1 MAVDCNETQWR
12 STEGGESTDTTKEK
26 FSLQRNVRSSTF
38 FFLETQKAFNLKRT
52 QVTESTEDTSD
63 RVYTGYK

>member
-12 STEGGESTDTTKEK
+12 STGGGESTDTTKEK
-26 FSLQRNVRSSTF
+26 FYLF

-52 QVTESTEDTSD
+52 QVTESYVFNKKKNSSELALW
-63 RVYTGYK
+63 